1 MFSKLSVVL
10 GPRRLRSSL
19 AMVAACVGCNSIFGI
34 DDPVR
39 RPACTLSTDCP
50 PDTGQ
55 VCLFSRC
62 SEPCAADVE
71 CTGPGERCLRTDQGS
86 ACVGVEATCDDTS
99 SPCPSGTACDDG
111 ACYAV
116 CSAAQPCLGG
126 HVCEDGV
133 CKGTPAATGGTGGG
147 GGGNSAGAGADGT
160 GGTGNTGGNPG
171 ASGEAGAPPVAED
184 ACGDG
189 AVTGEEECDDED
201 TEAADGCSSSCT
213 VESGWEC
220 DQNQPSNCSAICGD
234 GRVLGLEA
242 LAGGCDDDNERPDD
256 GCSPSCT
263 VEMSFACSGEPS
275 TCNKTCGNGQVEQG
289 ETCDDE
295 NTAVGDGCVSCAV
308 ESGFECEPGTM
319 PSDCSD
325 VNECADNK
333 HNCHAQATCTNT
345 AGSFSCAC
353 KGGLTGNGVSCS
365 FAQLVGKLD
374 GRLITVP
381 CSDTPPADDCTITG
395 AVSEGVTKA
404 CSAGQLDA
412 IYDHPIG
419 GPPGVEYTA
428 TLHFYGV
435 AEPRSYGPGVT
446 REAGLVQPEN
456 LDTGASPAPYGLGA
470 VGGAIRVSSYST
482 LEVRVFDQSSV
493 EVGSYFLNSDTG
505 EGHYTYVLNYER
517 PIRIVGGGFVRVRR
531 VDTNCRIIKNCN
543 GGTDCGNNA
552 RSVDISAANPQP
564 VGLVQPGL
572 GQPAAHSGQWLL
584 VDVTKV
590 ELL

>member
-1 MFSKLSVVL
+1 
-10 GPRRLRSSL
+10 
-19 AMVAACVGCNSIFGI
+19 
-34 DDPVR
+34 
-39 RPACTLSTDCP
+39 
-50 PDTGQ
+50 
-55 VCLFSRC
+55 
-62 SEPCAADVE
+62 
-71 CTGPGERCLRTDQGS
+71 
-86 ACVGVEATCDDTS
+86 
-99 SPCPSGTACDDG
+99 
-111 ACYAV
+111 
-116 CSAAQPCLGG
+116 
-126 HVCEDGV
+126 
-133 CKGTPAATGGTGGG
+133 
-147 GGGNSAGAGADGT
+147 
-160 GGTGNTGGNPG
+160 
-171 ASGEAGAPPVAED
+171 
-184 ACGDG
+184 
-189 AVTGEEECDDED
+189 
-201 TEAADGCSSSCT
+201 
-213 VESGWEC
+213 
-220 DQNQPSNCSAICGD
+220 
-234 GRVLGLEA
+234 VLGLEA

-319 PSDCSD
+319 PSDCSDVNECADNKHNCHAQATCTNTAGSFSCACKPGYTGTGVNCSD

-543 GGTDCGNNA
+543 GGTDCGNEA